1 LIFGS
6 EAEAIMD
13 LGINGRRALVTGAGR
28 GIGRAIAKCLAREGA
43 KVAVSSRTGSDIAS
57 LVEEM
62 GGMTKGHYGLPLDLE
77 PSESTAQLVESLKDN
92 FGPVDILV
100 HNLGTTLDITDPFCS
115 VSDWHRVFRV
125 NLEVAIELN
134 LLLLPHMRAQK
145 WGRVVHIGSTA
156 SVENNGP
163 ITYCTA
169 KAALAAYSRSL
180 GRVLATEGVVVS
192 AVLPGAVLTEGG
204 YWEEALRER
213 PEHAARYLADRC
225 PAHRFGT
232 TDEIGHIVTFLCSE
246 LASFFQGSIIPVDGG
261 QVRGYFV

>member
-1 LIFGS
+1 M
-6 EAEAIMD
+6 E

-28 GIGRAIAKCLAREGA
+28 GIGRSIAECLAREGA
-43 KVAVSSRTGSDIAS
+43 KVAVFSRTASDIAS
-57 LVEEM
+57 LLEEM
-62 GGMTKGHYGLPLDLE
+62 GGMAKGHYGQPLDLE
-77 PSESTAQLVESLKDN
+77 PAGSAAQLLKILKDN
-92 FGPVDILV
+92 FGPVDIVV
-100 HNLGTTLDITDPFCS
+100 HNLGSTLDITDPFCS
-115 VSDWHRVFRV
+115 LSDWGRVFRV

-163 ITYCTA
+163 VTYCTA

-180 GRVLATEGVVVS
+180 GRVLAPEGVVVS

-204 YWEEALRER
+204 YWDEALKER
-213 PEHAARYLADRC
+213 PEHAAKYLADRC

-232 TDEIGHIVTFLCSE
+232 TDEIAYIVTFLCSE
-246 LASFFQGSIIPVDGG
+246 VASFFQGSIIPVDGG